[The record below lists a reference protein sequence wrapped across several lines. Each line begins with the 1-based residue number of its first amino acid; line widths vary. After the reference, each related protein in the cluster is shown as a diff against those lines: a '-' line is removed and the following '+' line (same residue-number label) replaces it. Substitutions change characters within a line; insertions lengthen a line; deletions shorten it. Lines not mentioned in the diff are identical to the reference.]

1 MQYTKTERIS
11 ESAEQQAVIEWT
23 TWASARYPCLK
34 LLYHIPNG
42 GSRGR
47 AEAGRFKSEGVKA
60 GVPDLCLPA
69 ARHGYHGLYIEMKAM
84 GGKVSGKQTEW
95 IKALEG
101 EGYLCRVCYG
111 ADAAIRLI
119 EAYLKEDRA

>member
-1 MQYTKTERIS
+1 MRAERIS
-11 ESAEQQAVIEWT
+11 ECQEQQAVIEWAE
-23 TWASARYPCLK
+23 WASAKFPCLK
-34 LLYHIPNG
+34 LLYHVPNG
-42 GSRGR
+42 GSRSR

-84 GGKVSGKQTEW
+84 GGKVSDKQTAW
-95 IKALEG
+95 MTALAG

-111 ADAAIRLI
+111 ADAAIRLL
-119 EAYLKEDRA
+119 EKYVQEGRE

>member
-1 MQYTKTERIS
+1 MRTERIS
-11 ESAEQQAVIEWT
+11 ESQEQQAVIEWAA
-23 TWASARYPCLK
+23 WASAKFPCLK
-34 LLYHIPNG
+34 LLYHVPNG
-42 GSRGR
+42 GSRSR

-84 GGKVSGKQTEW
+84 GGKAADKQTAW
-95 IKALEG
+95 MNALAG

-111 ADAAIRLI
+111 ADAAIRLL
-119 EAYLKEDRA
+119 EKYVQEG